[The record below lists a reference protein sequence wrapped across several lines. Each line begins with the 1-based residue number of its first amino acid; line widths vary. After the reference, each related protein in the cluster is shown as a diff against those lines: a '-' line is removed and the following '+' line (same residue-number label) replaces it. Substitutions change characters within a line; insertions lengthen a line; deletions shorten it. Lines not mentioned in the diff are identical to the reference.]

1 MVDIKIYCFGD
12 SKVGKT
18 SIIKRMINDEYTD
31 EYDPINNVYQL
42 ISPPIT
48 YTIFDSPT
56 FILKVSDETNIIILI
71 YDKIDIESYN
81 NIFIRWLPFVIPTI
95 NENDYIYI
103 VGNGVDK
110 ENNFII
116 NTDQIPLINYCD
128 VSAKTGFNIENLT
141 VHITATVICH
151 NLQAKTIGTLS
162 LHFTNEYYDM
172 NTELGRQV
180 ICSVCLDQ
188 ISRDNL
194 RLSKCCHIFCKGCI
208 EKLDKC
214 AVCRNEE

>member
-71 YDKIDIESYN
+71 K
-81 NIFIRWLPFVIPTI
+81 
-95 NENDYIYI
+95 
-103 VGNGVDK
+103 
-110 ENNFII
+110 
-116 NTDQIPLINYCD
+116 
-128 VSAKTGFNIENLT
+128 
-141 VHITATVICH
+141 
-151 NLQAKTIGTLS
+151 S
-162 LHFTNEYYDM
+162 LM
-172 NTELGRQV
+172 
-180 ICSVCLDQ
+180 
-188 ISRDNL
+188 
-194 RLSKCCHIFCKGCI
+194 
-208 EKLDKC
+208 
-214 AVCRNEE
+214 